1 MTVSRGL
8 CGTSHF
14 SCSFFMPFSL
24 DFVIFVYFT
33 NFKFFK
39 PWSDIAAFRSPVF
52 GGAHSL
58 CGESP
63 TCARATI
70 SALGILRLPKIAF
83 IVAWWQNFTHA
94 TLSALCACQIALVLA

>member
-70 SALGILRLPKIAF
+70 SALGILRLSKSLSLWRGGKISLTQPSRHF
-83 IVAWWQNFTHA
+83 VRVRS
-94 TLSALCACQIALVLA
+94 LSF

>member
-24 DFVIFVYFT
+24 GFAYFT
-33 NFKFFK
+33 NFKYFK
-39 PWSDIAAFRSPVF
+39 TLVKHRCFSIPNF

-70 SALGILRLPKIAF
+70 SALGILRLSKIASLWRGGKISLTQPSRHF
-83 IVAWWQNFTHA
+83 VRVRS
-94 TLSALCACQIALVLA
+94 LSF

>member
-39 PWSDIAAFRSPVF
+39 PWSDIAAFRSPILVVRTVF
-52 GGAHSL
+52 VVKVQHVLVQPSRPSAFRVHQKSLSLWRGGKISL
-58 CGESP
+58 TQPS
-63 TCARATI
+63 RHFVRVR
-70 SALGILRLPKIAF
+70 S
-83 IVAWWQNFTHA
+83 
-94 TLSALCACQIALVLA
+94 LSF

>member
-1 MTVSRGL
+1 
-8 CGTSHF
+8 
-14 SCSFFMPFSL
+14 MPFSL
-24 DFVIFVYFT
+24 DFAYFT
-33 NFKFFK
+33 NFKYFK
-39 PWSDIAAFRSPVF
+39 TLVKHRCFSIPNF

>member
-1 MTVSRGL
+1 MTVSHGL

-14 SCSFFMPFSL
+14 SCSFFMPFPL
-24 DFVIFVYFT
+24 DFVYFT
-33 NFKFFK
+33 NFKFFQ

-58 CGESP
+58 CGETP

-70 SALGILRLPKIAF
+70 SALGILRLSKIASLWRGGKISLTQPSRHF
-83 IVAWWQNFTHA
+83 VRVRS
-94 TLSALCACQIALVLA
+94 LSF